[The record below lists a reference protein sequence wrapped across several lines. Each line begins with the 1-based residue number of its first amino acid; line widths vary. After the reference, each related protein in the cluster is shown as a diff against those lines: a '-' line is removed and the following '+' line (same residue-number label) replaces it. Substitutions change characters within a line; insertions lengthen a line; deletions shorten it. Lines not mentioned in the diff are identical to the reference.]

1 MRTRQPGRDLRKN
14 TGDPQHGRR
23 TSILC
28 RRVAGNSHSGNAERW
43 YGRPYIVGEKS
54 FSSGSSPAWPGQRRF
69 ARGAIR
75 RSDPLSARIGDSVV
89 GHFLSLGVFCD
100 LGIRVLFFGGKLFYG
115 WLWGS
120 SSPLDMESRGT
131 CGGPY
136 RCTDVWG
143 VRESDVCDRR
153 PAR

>member
-14 TGDPQHGRR
+14 TGDPQH
-23 TSILC
+23 
-28 RRVAGNSHSGNAERW
+28 AAA
-43 YGRPYIVGEKS
+43 RPYCAGVLLVTLTLVMQSAGMAGLILWARSHLVR
-54 FSSGSSPAWPGQRRF
+54 GSSSARRSRRRF
-69 ARGAIR
+69 ARGAIH

-89 GHFLSLGVFCD
+89 GHFFSLEVFCD

-120 SSPLDMESRGT
+120 SSPLDVESRGA

-143 VRESDVCDRR
+143 VREPDVRDRR
-153 PAR
+153 AAR